1 MEKNKKKKKKIK
13 RKEKTNDKMNA
24 YNFNMSELLDTF
36 GGDAEQLANA
46 FANSLNAEL
55 AKQRHKDSLKDAA
68 TDVCD
73 AWADFIDEYVMMKEM
88 PENYNVEEFYLD
100 PDTVVE
106 IMDVM
111 VRLYPYVELFHEYN
125 EKLKGITDDNNKP
138 EKKPGPTATSRSYED
153 IINEFFQRNNI

>member
-1 MEKNKKKKKKIK
+1 MK
-13 RKEKTNDKMNA
+13 RKEKTNDKMST

-68 TDVCD
+68 TNVCD
-73 AWADFIDEYVMMKEM
+73 AWTDFIDEYATAKEM
-88 PENYNVEEFYLD
+88 PNGCNVEEFYLD
-100 PDTVVE
+100 PDIVVE
-106 IMDVM
+106 IMDIM

-125 EKLKGITDDNNKP
+125 EKLKGIAGDSGKS
-138 EKKPGPTATSRSYED
+138 EKKPGLTATSRSYED